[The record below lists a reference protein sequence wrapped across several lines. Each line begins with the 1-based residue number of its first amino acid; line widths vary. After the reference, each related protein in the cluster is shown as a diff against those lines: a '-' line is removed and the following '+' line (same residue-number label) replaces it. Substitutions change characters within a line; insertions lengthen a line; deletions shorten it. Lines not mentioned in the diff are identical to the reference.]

1 MSDIPGGCLA
11 AKKNERK
18 VQIIALLL
26 PWELLIM
33 ASLPSFCWRRL
44 TVAFLV
50 VALAVPGSC
59 GMISAAVLE
68 VGASHELK
76 VPSAAARVAH
86 DGDTVEIE
94 PGEYFDCAVW
104 AANRLTIAGK
114 GPGVVI
120 TDKTCEGKALF
131 ITRGNDIT
139 VRNITFTRARV
150 PDGNGAGIRI
160 EGRNLT
166 VEHSRFVNNEDGMLS
181 GNSPQSEIRVSD
193 SEFLQ
198 NGKCIGNDCAHG
210 IYIGQVALLRIE
222 RSKFFETK
230 DGHHVKSRAL
240 RTELV
245 GNDITDGP
253 NGTSSYLVDIPNG
266 GSLVMENNTLE
277 KGPHTANPAT
287 AIMLGQEDTSQATVE
302 LRFSGNTFTNDSGT
316 RTAFVTN
323 WTEAA
328 PDLENNQFIGEVTPV
343 SSAGYWLHRL
353 RHGLGQARD
362 TARGLID
369 LAKRGLGRLR

>member
-1 MSDIPGGCLA
+1 MVPKWRL
-11 AKKNERK
+11 KNF
-18 VQIIALLL
+18 QLSSHA
-26 PWELLIM
+26 
-33 ASLPSFCWRRL
+33 RRL
-44 TVAFLV
+44 GYWLWAG
-50 VALAVPGSC
+50 AVFVTT
-59 GMISAAVLE
+59 SAPTWAATLE
-68 VGASHELK
+68 VGSSHELK

-86 DGDTVEIE
+86 DGDTVEID

-104 AANRLTIAGK
+104 SANHLTIEGK

-166 VEHSRFVNNEDGMLS
+166 VEHSRFINNEDGMLS
-181 GNSPQSEIRVSD
+181 GNSPQSEIRISD

-240 RTELV
+240 RTELI
-245 GNDITDGP
+245 GNQITDGP

-277 KGPHTANPAT
+277 KGPHTTNPEA
-287 AIMLGQEDTSQATVE
+287 AIMLGTEDTSQSTVE
-302 LRFSGNTFTNDSGT
+302 LRFTGNSFSNDTGT
-316 RTAFVTN
+316 RTAFVMN
-323 WTEAA
+323 WTDAT
-328 PDLENNQFIGEVTPV
+328 PDLENNRFSGEVTPI
-343 SSAGYWLHRL
+343 SSSGYWLHEIR
-353 RHGLGQARD
+353 RDLGQARE
-362 TARGLID
+362 AAHNVIGLVKQ
-369 LAKRGLGRLR
+369 AVNHLR

>member
-1 MSDIPGGCLA
+1 MTRPAPSAPVGAHTWHLLVGA
-11 AKKNERK
+11 
-18 VQIIALLL
+18 ALLL
-26 PWELLIM
+26 
-33 ASLPSFCWRRL
+33 SL
-44 TVAFLV
+44 
-50 VALAVPGSC
+50 ALSPLHAAL
-59 GMISAAVLE
+59 AAVLE

-104 AANRLTIAGK
+104 AANRLTIVGK
-114 GPGVVI
+114 GSGVVI

-150 PDGNGAGIRI
+150 PDGNGAGIRV

-198 NGKCIGNDCAHG
+198 NGKCVGNDCAHG

-245 GNDITDGP
+245 GNNIADGP

-266 GSLVMENNTLE
+266 GSFVMENNTLE
-277 KGPHTANPAT
+277 KGPNCSNHTAAVMIGEEGISQPTKELVIKNNKFTNDLPSSTIFVKNMTAT
-287 AIMLGQEDTSQATVE
+287 EAQL
-302 LRFSGNTFTNDSGT
+302 SGNTLKGKI
-316 RTAFVTN
+316 V
-323 WTEAA
+323 
-328 PDLENNQFIGEVTPV
+328 PL
-343 SSAGYWLHRL
+343 AGDGKVL
-353 RHGLGQARD
+353 
-362 TARGLID
+362 
-369 LAKRGLGRLR
+369 